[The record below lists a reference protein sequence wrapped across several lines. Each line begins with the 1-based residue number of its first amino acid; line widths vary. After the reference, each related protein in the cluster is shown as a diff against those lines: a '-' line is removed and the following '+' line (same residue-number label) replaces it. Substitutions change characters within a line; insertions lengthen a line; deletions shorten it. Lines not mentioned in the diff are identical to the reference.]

1 MAFIFTLICLGVI
14 FLLIV
19 EFVGM
24 VFLMLAIGI
33 CIQTGG
39 FICWTIAIA
48 IIVGMIALKTWADS

>member
-1 MAFIFTLICLGVI
+1 MAFIFTLIFLGVI
-14 FLLIV
+14 FMLIV

-24 VFLMLAIGI
+24 VLLMLAVGI

-39 FICWTIAIA
+39 FICWTIAIS